1 MAGAIDHRLAMKLIL
16 PALALSWAT
25 TSGAAETVSAKDA
38 PCIECIQIRVGLPH
52 VVRGPAGD
60 MADNRFTEIPLP
72 GGGFRGFDAHG
83 DTRAIDGRRPSDMG
97 GPERTVL
104 RPGAPG
110 TYDSC
115 GQWLNHAELD
125 GTSVLG
131 FVHDE
136 TACKYQVGQTHKSMS
151 LAVSAD
157 YGLTWT
163 GLGQIITGTDTPT
176 ANRNTGEGDC
186 TAINGADGYYYAYC
200 FRPRDGALVAARA
213 PVADPRA
220 GHWMKFFQG
229 KWSQPGLGGDATRL
243 LTGSGAS
250 AARWTTTGQ
259 VVLTGWVPGGLGVF
273 LSSDHT
279 TFTPLRAPLLAID
292 PGVWKR
298 PAPSE
303 LVFYPVILD
312 AGTGTN
318 QLSNAWM
325 MVHAYIQPDEGG
337 DKKYLVFREVT
348 VSTSQA
354 PVSSQVGVLLA
365 RWRNAALRDRW
376 STTAPVPG
384 NDAVYKLEATSGY
397 LMTAAPF
404 GHPSEELEDCVS
416 DRPGH
421 PDHLLAKKGFCE
433 ARAYRRLRTAGWVFA
448 TREPD
453 TQPLYQCYADTEHSH
468 FAANRPDCDGV
479 GQMETLLGYDLVR

>member
-1 MAGAIDHRLAMKLIL
+1 MARATDRRMSIKLIF
-16 PALALSWAT
+16 PAVALSCAAASLAT
-25 TSGAAETVSAKDA
+25 EPVLTKDA
-38 PCIECIQIRVGLPH
+38 PCIECIQIRVGLPR
-52 VVRGPAGD
+52 VVRGPAAS
-60 MADNRFTEIPLP
+60 MADNRFTEIALP

-83 DTRAIDGRRPSDMG
+83 DTRAIDGRHPSDMG

-104 RPGAPG
+104 RPGGPG

-115 GQWLNHAELD
+115 GQWLNHAELE

-136 TACKYQVGQTHKSMS
+136 TACKYKVGQTHKSMS

-163 GLGQIITGTDTPT
+163 DLGQIITGTDAPT

-186 TAINGADGYYYAYC
+186 TALNGEDGYYYAYC

-213 PVADPRA
+213 PVANPRP
-220 GHWMKFFQG
+220 GQWLKFFQG
-229 KWSQPGLGGDATRL
+229 AWSQPGLGGDATRL
-243 LTGSGAS
+243 LGGSGAS
-250 AARWTTTGQ
+250 AARWMTTDQ

-279 TFTPLRAPLLAID
+279 TFTPLHAPLLVVD
-292 PGVWKR
+292 PGEWKR

-318 QLSNAWM
+318 QLSNTWM
-325 MVHAYIQPDEGG
+325 LVHAYIQPNEGG

-348 VSTSQA
+348 LSTSNA

-365 RWRNAALRDRW
+365 RWRNAALHDRW
-376 STTAPVPG
+376 STTAPVPS
-384 NDAVYKLEATSGY
+384 NDGGYQLEATSGY
-397 LMTAAPF
+397 LLTTA
-404 GHPSEELEDCVS
+404 PSGYSSVELEDCVS

-421 PDHLLAKKGFCE
+421 PDHILAKKGFCE
-433 ARAYRRLRTAGWVFA
+433 AHAYRRLRTAGWVFA
-448 TREPD
+448 TQKPA
-453 TQPLYQCYADTEHSH
+453 TQALYQCYNDAEHSH
-468 FAANRPDCDGV
+468 FSANRPDCDSV